1 MAMLAAAAM
10 GSLGSCSSDELLDG
24 TNTLPENAIA
34 FNVTQQGALSR
45 GTETNSGNFQNQIK
59 DFQVWAYFDK
69 SATGTGVTPGGLYVG
84 DSHTVGTK
92 VNGDSNGAWS
102 YDDVTKQQYWPA
114 TTAPLNFQAIT
125 PYAHSSFTIE
135 NTPDVA
141 DPKLA
146 HVTANVTVPTAVADQ
161 QDIMFAKADGQTRET
176 NSQTVGLNFQHG
188 MSQVVFNGK
197 LASDKIEATVH
208 GIEIHNLH
216 NTGKVGY
223 MGTNAELQAQTT
235 GVAATTFAA
244 GLVSDAKVTSSSQA
258 TVLSAADGAL
268 FMLPQTVAKWTT
280 TAKNPVPTSEADAN
294 HNSYLKVTCT
304 VKDKASGVVLVNN
317 GAIYIPLDVNWQ
329 QGKKYSYT
337 LVFGQGEQGFKPDGS
352 HDDNLL
358 QIKYSVDAENW
369 NAAGN
374 EDLGMGG
381 GFERPLQ
388 PLIYT
393 TNRAKNIKIINKAEL
408 CKSVIFNGKEYI
420 QTGMESGPITIYGWS
435 FNEVYITFKDDITDF
450 SEAFDGCDAL
460 TEIPENLFANCPKV
474 NTFFQTF
481 ALCKSL
487 KSIPTGLFAHNP
499 EVTDFSGTFMDC
511 STLKSIP
518 ENLFANCPKVTDFSE
533 TFDGCAKLTSIPENL
548 FANCPKVTTF
558 GRHSR
563 AYISGAFSNCTS
575 LTTIP
580 EKLFAHNPEVT
591 NFYGTFQSC
600 TSLKSIPENL
610 FTNNPA
616 VTSFAYTFAECRSLT
631 SIPENLFANNPEV
644 TNFSGTFWKCSA
656 LKSIPENLFANNPE
670 VTNFAYTFGGCTSLT
685 TIPEKLFANNP
696 SAAYFCGMYSY
707 ETGTFQGCT
716 SLQSIP
722 ENLFANNPEVTNF
735 SGTFWKCSALKSIPE
750 NLFASNPKVTSFN
763 GTFYG
768 CSALTAIPEGL
779 FANNPKVISLYR
791 TFEGCK
797 SLKSIPEQ
805 LFANNTEV
813 TNFSGTFAE
822 GTALI
827 SIPAGL
833 FDNNRKVSDFSYTF
847 YGCSALTGESPYTM
861 IGDQKV
867 HIYERNNYL
876 YIFSKIE
883 NRTGTFSGCNGLT
896 DLQSNSI

>member
-1 MAMLAAAAM
+1 MMKSKFRLSCMAMLASAAM
-10 GSLGSCSSDELLDG
+10 SSLGSCSSDELLDG
-24 TNTLPENAIA
+24 INTLPENAIA

-69 SATGTGVTPGGLYVG
+69 AATGNGVTPGGLYVG
-84 DSHTVGTK
+84 DSHTIGTK

-114 TTAPLNFQAIT
+114 TSAPLNFQAIT

-141 DPKLA
+141 EPKLA

-188 MSQVVFNGK
+188 MSQVVFSGK

-235 GVAATTFAA
+235 GEAATTFAA

-317 GAIYIPLDVNWQ
+317 GSIYIPLEVNWQ

-358 QIKYSVDAENW
+358 QIKYSVSAENW

-381 GFERPLQ
+381 GFEKPIQNYLT
-388 PLIYT
+388 YT
-393 TNRAKNIKIINKAEL
+393 PGTNIKLIHKAEY
-408 CKSVIFNGKEYI
+408 CKSIIADGKELI
-420 QTGMESGPITIYGWS
+420 TGKERGELVVP
-435 FNEVYITFKDDITDF
+435 ELKDPKVYITFKEDLTSLANAF
-450 SEAFDGCDAL
+450 SY
-460 TEIPENLFANCPKV
+460 
-474 NTFFQTF
+474 
-481 ALCKSL
+481 
-487 KSIPTGLFAHNP
+487 
-499 EVTDFSGTFMDC
+499 C
-511 STLKSIP
+511 SALKSIP
-518 ENLFANCPKVTDFSE
+518 ENLFANCPEVTEFYGTFQSCSALESIPEKLFANNPKVTKFGFLVLG
-533 TFDGCAKLTSIPENL
+533 TFIHCSSLTSIPENL
-548 FANCPKVTTF
+548 FANCPKATD
-558 GRHSR
+558 
-563 AYISGAFSNCTS
+563 FSST
-575 LTTIP
+575 
-580 EKLFAHNPEVT
+580 
-591 NFYGTFQSC
+591 FYGC
-600 TSLKSIPENL
+600 KALKSIPEQL

-616 VTSFAYTFAECRSLT
+616 VTSFASTFSA
-631 SIPENLFANNPEV
+631 
-644 TNFSGTFWKCSA
+644 CS
-656 LKSIPENLFANNPE
+656 
-670 VTNFAYTFGGCTSLT
+670 
-685 TIPEKLFANNP
+685 
-696 SAAYFCGMYSY
+696 
-707 ETGTFQGCT
+707 
-716 SLQSIP
+716 
-722 ENLFANNPEVTNF
+722 
-735 SGTFWKCSALKSIPE
+735 
-750 NLFASNPKVTSFN
+750 
-763 GTFYG
+763 
-768 CSALTAIPEGL
+768 
-779 FANNPKVISLYR
+779 
-791 TFEGCK
+791 
-797 SLKSIPEQ
+797 SLK
-805 LFANNTEV
+805 
-813 TNFSGTFAE
+813 
-822 GTALI
+822 

-833 FDNNRKVSDFSYTF
+833 FDNNRMVTTFSGTFHACDALTVIPENLFANNPAVTDFSTTFYRCEALTVIPENLFANCPKATDFSYTF
-847 YGCSALTGESPYTM
+847 QGCKSLKSISEKLFANNTKVTNFSYTFKNCSALIGESPYTM
-861 IGDQKV
+861 IGDKKV
-867 HIYERNNYL
+867 HLYERADYPDHFTAPTNFTEAFFFCLN
-876 YIFSKIE
+876 
-883 NRTGTFSGCNGLT
+883 LT
-896 DLQSNSI
+896 DYAQIPSDWK

>member
-1 MAMLAAAAM
+1 MMKSKFRLSCMAMLAAAAM

-69 SATGTGVTPGGLYVG
+69 SATGVTPGGLYVG
-84 DSHTVGTK
+84 DSHTIGTK

-188 MSQVVFNGK
+188 MSQVVFSGK

-235 GVAATTFAA
+235 GEAATTFAA
-244 GLVSDAKVTSSSQA
+244 GLVDNPVVNSSSQA

-317 GAIYIPLDVNWQ
+317 GSIYIPLEVNWQ

-358 QIKYSVDAENW
+358 QIKYSVSAENW

-381 GFERPLQ
+381 GFEKPTQNYLTYT
-388 PLIYT
+388 PGTNVTLIH
-393 TNRAKNIKIINKAEL
+393 KAEY
-408 CKSVIFNGKEYI
+408 CKSIIADGKELI
-420 QTGMESGPITIYGWS
+420 TG
-435 FNEVYITFKDDITDF
+435 NERGELVVPELNDEKVYITFKEDLT
-450 SEAFDGCDAL
+450 SLANAF
-460 TEIPENLFANCPKV
+460 TNCK
-474 NTFFQTF
+474 
-481 ALCKSL
+481 A
-487 KSIPTGLFAHNP
+487 
-499 EVTDFSGTFMDC
+499 
-511 STLKSIP
+511 LKSIP
-518 ENLFANCPKVTDFSE
+518 ENLFANCPEVT
-533 TFDGCAKLTSIPENL
+533 TFAGAFTNCVSLESIPENL
-548 FANCPKVTTF
+548 FANCPEVTTF
-558 GRHSR
+558 
-563 AYISGAFSNCTS
+563 ANTFNNCES
-575 LTTIP
+575 L
-580 EKLFAHNPEVT
+580 E
-591 NFYGTFQSC
+591 
-600 TSLKSIPENL
+600 
-610 FTNNPA
+610 
-616 VTSFAYTFAECRSLT
+616 
-631 SIPENLFANNPEV
+631 SIPENLFAKNPKV
-644 TNFSGTFWKCSA
+644 TNFTAAFYSCSV
-656 LKSIPENLFANNPE
+656 LFKIPENIFAN
-670 VTNFAYTFGGCTSLT
+670 C
-685 TIPEKLFANNP
+685 
-696 SAAYFCGMYSY
+696 
-707 ETGTFQGCT
+707 
-716 SLQSIP
+716 
-722 ENLFANNPEVTNF
+722 
-735 SGTFWKCSALKSIPE
+735 
-750 NLFASNPKVTSFN
+750 PKVTSF
-763 GTFYG
+763 
-768 CSALTAIPEGL
+768 S
-779 FANNPKVISLYR
+779 R
-791 TFEGCK
+791 TFEGCM
-797 SLKSIPEQ
+797 I
-805 LFANNTEV
+805 
-813 TNFSGTFAE
+813 
-822 GTALI
+822 
-827 SIPAGL
+827 
-833 FDNNRKVSDFSYTF
+833 
-847 YGCSALTGESPYTM
+847 LTSESPYTM
-861 IGDQKV
+861 IDGQKV
-867 HIYERNNYL
+867 HLYERKNYPEH
-876 YIFSKIE
+876 FTKP
-883 NRTGTFSGCNGLT
+883 TDFFGCFYRCISLT
-896 DLQSNSI
+896 DYKQIPSDWK

>member
-1 MAMLAAAAM
+1 MKNKLQMSCMAMLASAAM
-10 GSLGSCSSDELLDG
+10 SSLGSCSSDELLDG
-24 TNTLPENAIA
+24 INTLPENAIA

-69 SATGTGVTPGGLYVG
+69 AATGNGVTPGGLYVG
-84 DSHTVGTK
+84 DSHTIGTK

-114 TTAPLNFQAIT
+114 TSAPLNFQAIT

-141 DPKLA
+141 EPKLA

-188 MSQVVFNGK
+188 MSQVVFSGK

-235 GVAATTFAA
+235 GEAATTFAA

-317 GAIYIPLDVNWQ
+317 GSIYIPLEVNWQ

-358 QIKYSVDAENW
+358 QIKYSVSAENW

-381 GFERPLQ
+381 GFEKPIQNYLT
-388 PLIYT
+388 YT
-393 TNRAKNIKIINKAEL
+393 PGTNIKLIHKAEY
-408 CKSVIFNGKEYI
+408 CKSIIADGKELI
-420 QTGMESGPITIYGWS
+420 TGKERGELVVP
-435 FNEVYITFKDDITDF
+435 ELKDPKVYITFKEDLTSLANAF
-450 SEAFDGCDAL
+450 SY
-460 TEIPENLFANCPKV
+460 
-474 NTFFQTF
+474 
-481 ALCKSL
+481 
-487 KSIPTGLFAHNP
+487 
-499 EVTDFSGTFMDC
+499 C
-511 STLKSIP
+511 SALKSIP
-518 ENLFANCPKVTDFSE
+518 ENLFANCPEVTEFYGTFQSCSALESIPEKLFANNPKVTKFGFLVLG
-533 TFDGCAKLTSIPENL
+533 TFIHCSSLTSIPENL
-548 FANCPKVTTF
+548 FANCPKATD
-558 GRHSR
+558 
-563 AYISGAFSNCTS
+563 FSST
-575 LTTIP
+575 
-580 EKLFAHNPEVT
+580 
-591 NFYGTFQSC
+591 FYGC
-600 TSLKSIPENL
+600 KALKSIPEQL

-616 VTSFAYTFAECRSLT
+616 VTSFASTFSA
-631 SIPENLFANNPEV
+631 
-644 TNFSGTFWKCSA
+644 CS
-656 LKSIPENLFANNPE
+656 
-670 VTNFAYTFGGCTSLT
+670 
-685 TIPEKLFANNP
+685 
-696 SAAYFCGMYSY
+696 
-707 ETGTFQGCT
+707 
-716 SLQSIP
+716 
-722 ENLFANNPEVTNF
+722 
-735 SGTFWKCSALKSIPE
+735 
-750 NLFASNPKVTSFN
+750 
-763 GTFYG
+763 
-768 CSALTAIPEGL
+768 
-779 FANNPKVISLYR
+779 
-791 TFEGCK
+791 
-797 SLKSIPEQ
+797 SLK
-805 LFANNTEV
+805 
-813 TNFSGTFAE
+813 
-822 GTALI
+822 

-833 FDNNRKVSDFSYTF
+833 FDNNRMVTTFSGTFHACDALTVIPENLFANNPAVTDFSTTFYRCEALTVIPENLFANCPKATDFSYTF
-847 YGCSALTGESPYTM
+847 QGCKSLKSISEKLFANNTKVTNFSYTFKNCSALIGESPYTM
-861 IGDQKV
+861 IGDKKV
-867 HIYERNNYL
+867 HLYERADYPDHFTAPTNFTEAFFFCLN
-876 YIFSKIE
+876 
-883 NRTGTFSGCNGLT
+883 LT
-896 DLQSNSI
+896 DYAQIPSDWK

>member
-1 MAMLAAAAM
+1 MAMLASAAM
-10 GSLGSCSSDELLDG
+10 SCLGCCSNDDLADANS
-24 TNTLPENAIA
+24 NKLPENAIS

-45 GTETNSGNFQNQIK
+45 GTETNSGNFQNRIQ

-69 SATGTGVTPGGLYVG
+69 AATGTGVTPGGLYVG
-84 DSHTVGTK
+84 DDNTHGTK

-114 TTAPLNFQAIT
+114 TSAPLNFQAIT

-188 MSQVVFNGK
+188 MSQVVFSGK

-317 GAIYIPLDVNWQ
+317 GSIYIPLEVNWQ

-358 QIKYSVDAENW
+358 QIKYSVSAENW

-381 GFERPLQ
+381 GFEKPIQNYLT
-388 PLIYT
+388 YT
-393 TNRAKNIKIINKAEL
+393 PGRNVQLINKAEY
-408 CKSVIFNGKEYI
+408 CKSIIADGKELI
-420 QTGMESGPITIYGWS
+420 TGNESGPLS
-435 FNEVYITFKDDITDF
+435 VPELKDEKVYITFK
-450 SEAFDGCDAL
+450 EDA
-460 TEIPENLFANCPKV
+460 TELYD
-474 NTFFQTF
+474 T
-481 ALCKSL
+481 
-487 KSIPTGLFAHNP
+487 
-499 EVTDFSGTFMDC
+499 FSG
-511 STLKSIP
+511 
-518 ENLFANCPKVTDFSE
+518 
-533 TFDGCAKLTSIPENL
+533 
-548 FANCPKVTTF
+548 
-558 GRHSR
+558 
-563 AYISGAFSNCTS
+563 
-575 LTTIP
+575 
-580 EKLFAHNPEVT
+580 
-591 NFYGTFQSC
+591 
-600 TSLKSIPENL
+600 
-610 FTNNPA
+610 
-616 VTSFAYTFAECRSLT
+616 
-631 SIPENLFANNPEV
+631 
-644 TNFSGTFWKCSA
+644 CSA
-656 LKSIPENLFANNPE
+656 LKSIPENLFANCPN
-670 VTNFAYTFGGCTSLT
+670 VFDFSGSFRYCQSLKS
-685 TIPEKLFANNP
+685 IPEKLFANCPNVD
-696 SAAYFCGMYSY
+696 
-707 ETGTFQGCT
+707 Q
-716 SLQSIP
+716 
-722 ENLFANNPEVTNF
+722 
-735 SGTFWKCSALKSIPE
+735 
-750 NLFASNPKVTSFN
+750 
-763 GTFYG
+763 FYQ
-768 CSALTAIPEGL
+768 
-779 FANNPKVISLYR
+779 
-791 TFEGCK
+791 TFEGCY
-797 SLKSIPEQ
+797 
-805 LFANNTEV
+805 
-813 TNFSGTFAE
+813 
-822 GTALI
+822 ALT

-833 FDNNRKVSDFSYTF
+833 FDNNRMVTYFSGTF
-847 YGCSALTGESPYTM
+847 LNCWNLTGESPYTM
-861 IGDQKV
+861 VDGQKV
-867 HIYERNNYL
+867 HLYERKNYPDHFTAPTDFK
-876 YIFSKIE
+876 Y
-883 NRTGTFSGCNGLT
+883 TFSSCTGLT
-896 DLQSNSI
+896 DYAQIPNEWKE

>member
-1 MAMLAAAAM
+1 MMKSKFRLSCMAMLASAAM
-10 GSLGSCSSDELLDG
+10 SSLGSCSSDELLDG
-24 TNTLPENAIA
+24 TNKLPENAIA

-69 SATGTGVTPGGLYVG
+69 AATGTGVTPGGLYVG
-84 DSHTVGTK
+84 DDNTHGTK

-188 MSQVVFNGK
+188 MSQVVFSGK

-235 GVAATTFAA
+235 GEAGTTFAA
-244 GLVSDAKVTSSSQA
+244 GLVDNPVVNSSSQA

-317 GAIYIPLDVNWQ
+317 GSIYIPLEVNWQ

-358 QIKYSVDAENW
+358 QIKYSVSAENW

-381 GFERPLQ
+381 GFEKPFKPDPLTYT
-388 PLIYT
+388 PGTNVKLIH
-393 TNRAKNIKIINKAEL
+393 KAEY
-408 CKSVIFNGKEYI
+408 CKSIIADGKELI
-420 QTGMESGPITIYGWS
+420 VTGKESGPLS
-435 FNEVYITFKDDITDF
+435 VPELKDEKVYITFKEDLTDF
-450 SEAFDGCDAL
+450 SDAFKSCSSL
-460 TEIPENLFANCPKV
+460 TTIPENLFANCP
-474 NTFFQTF
+474 
-481 ALCKSL
+481 
-487 KSIPTGLFAHNP
+487 
-499 EVTDFSGTFMDC
+499 
-511 STLKSIP
+511 
-518 ENLFANCPKVTDFSE
+518 
-533 TFDGCAKLTSIPENL
+533 
-548 FANCPKVTTF
+548 
-558 GRHSR
+558 
-563 AYISGAFSNCTS
+563 
-575 LTTIP
+575 
-580 EKLFAHNPEVT
+580 
-591 NFYGTFQSC
+591 
-600 TSLKSIPENL
+600 
-610 FTNNPA
+610 A
-616 VTSFAYTFAECRSLT
+616 VTSFQ
-631 SIPENLFANNPEV
+631 
-644 TNFSGTFWKCSA
+644 GTFQVCTS

-670 VTNFAYTFGGCTSLT
+670 VTNFFFTFSSCSALES
-685 TIPEKLFANNP
+685 IPEQLFANNP
-696 SAAYFCGMYSY
+696 KVIDFGAIFSS
-707 ETGTFQGCT
+707 CT
-716 SLQSIP
+716 S
-722 ENLFANNPEVTNF
+722 
-735 SGTFWKCSALKSIPE
+735 LKSIPE
-750 NLFASNPKVTSFN
+750 NLFANCPAVTNFGSTFSNCYALATIPEKLFANCPKVTSF
-763 GTFYG
+763 
-768 CSALTAIPEGL
+768 S
-779 FANNPKVISLYR
+779 R
-791 TFEGCK
+791 TFLACK
-797 SLKSIPEQ
+797 TLKS
-805 LFANNTEV
+805 V
-813 TNFSGTFAE
+813 
-822 GTALI
+822 
-827 SIPAGL
+827 PAGL
-833 FDNNRKVSDFSYTF
+833 FDNNRKVTDFGSRF
-847 YGCSALTGESPYTM
+847 FGLFESCSALTGESPYTV
-861 IGDQKV
+861 IDGQKV
-867 HIYERNNYL
+867 HLYERANYPEH
-876 YIFSKIE
+876 FTAPSNVQK
-883 NRTGTFSGCNGLT
+883 TFRECYNLT
-896 DLQSNSI
+896 DYNQIPSNWK

>member
-1 MAMLAAAAM
+1 MMKSKFRLSCMAMLASAAM
-10 GSLGSCSSDELLDG
+10 SSLGSCSSDELLDG

-84 DSHTVGTK
+84 DSHTIGTK

-176 NSQTVGLNFQHG
+176 NSQTVGLNFQHA
-188 MSQVVFNGK
+188 MSQVVFSGK

-235 GVAATTFAA
+235 GEAGTTFAA
-244 GLVSDAKVTSSSQA
+244 GLVDNPVVNSSSQA

-317 GAIYIPLDVNWQ
+317 GSIYIPLEVNWQ

-358 QIKYSVDAENW
+358 QIKYSVSAENW

-381 GFERPLQ
+381 GFEKPFKPDPLTYT
-388 PLIYT
+388 PGTNVKLIH
-393 TNRAKNIKIINKAEL
+393 KAEY
-408 CKSVIFNGKEYI
+408 CKSIIADGKELI
-420 QTGMESGPITIYGWS
+420 TG
-435 FNEVYITFKDDITDF
+435 NERGTLSVPELNDEKVYITFKEDLTDL
-450 SEAFDGCDAL
+450 SNAFYGCLA
-460 TEIPENLFANCPKV
+460 
-474 NTFFQTF
+474 
-481 ALCKSL
+481 
-487 KSIPTGLFAHNP
+487 
-499 EVTDFSGTFMDC
+499 
-511 STLKSIP
+511 LKSIP
-518 ENLFANCPKVTDFSE
+518 ENLFANCPKVTVFGA
-533 TFDGCAKLTSIPENL
+533 TFN
-548 FANCPKVTTF
+548 
-558 GRHSR
+558 
-563 AYISGAFSNCTS
+563 NCTA
-575 LTTIP
+575 LTT
-580 EKLFAHNPEVT
+580 
-591 NFYGTFQSC
+591 
-600 TSLKSIPENL
+600 
-610 FTNNPA
+610 
-616 VTSFAYTFAECRSLT
+616 
-631 SIPENLFANNPEV
+631 IPENLFANNPEV
-644 TNFSGTFWKCSA
+644 TTFKTTFYSCRALTVIPEKIFANCPNVTNFQETFSNCTALTTIPENLFANNPKVTTFERTFEGCSALKSIPEKLFVNNPAVTTFSHTFWYCSALTTIPEGLFANNPEVYSFNNTFNTCTA
-656 LKSIPENLFANNPE
+656 LKSIPENLFSKNPK
-670 VTNFAYTFGGCTSLT
+670 VTDFSTTFRFTALT
-685 TIPEKLFANNP
+685 
-696 SAAYFCGMYSY
+696 
-707 ETGTFQGCT
+707 
-716 SLQSIP
+716 SIP
-722 ENLFANNPEVTNF
+722 ENLFAH
-735 SGTFWKCSALKSIPE
+735 
-750 NLFASNPKVTSFN
+750 NPKVTDFD
-763 GTFYG
+763 GTFSG
-768 CSALTAIPEGL
+768 CSALTGIPT
-779 FANNPKVISLYR
+779 S
-791 TFEGCK
+791 
-797 SLKSIPEQ
+797 
-805 LFANNTEV
+805 
-813 TNFSGTFAE
+813 
-822 GTALI
+822 
-827 SIPAGL
+827 L
-833 FDNNRKVSDFSYTF
+833 FDNNRKVNSFMNTF
-847 YGCSALTGESPYTM
+847 RGCSALTGESPYTM
-861 IGDQKV
+861 IGDKKV
-867 HIYERNNYL
+867 HLYERKNYPDHFTEPTSFMSA
-876 YIFSKIE
+876 FSFCPK
-883 NRTGTFSGCNGLT
+883 LT
-896 DLQSNSI
+896 DYYSMPSIWRK

>member
-1 MAMLAAAAM
+1 MMKSKFRLSCMAMLASAAM
-10 GSLGSCSSDELLDG
+10 NSLGSCSSDELLDG
-24 TNTLPENAIA
+24 TNKLPENAIA

-45 GTETNSGNFQNQIK
+45 GTETNSGNFQNRIQ

-188 MSQVVFNGK
+188 MSQVVFSGK

-244 GLVSDAKVTSSSQA
+244 GLVDNPVVNSSSQA

-317 GAIYIPLDVNWQ
+317 GSIYIPLEVNWQ

-358 QIKYSVDAENW
+358 QIKYSVSAENW

-381 GFERPLQ
+381 G
-388 PLIYT
+388 I
-393 TNRAKNIKIINKAEL
+393 
-408 CKSVIFNGKEYI
+408 
-420 QTGMESGPITIYGWS
+420 
-435 FNEVYITFKDDITDF
+435 
-450 SEAFDGCDAL
+450 
-460 TEIPENLFANCPKV
+460 
-474 NTFFQTF
+474 
-481 ALCKSL
+481 
-487 KSIPTGLFAHNP
+487 
-499 EVTDFSGTFMDC
+499 
-511 STLKSIP
+511 
-518 ENLFANCPKVTDFSE
+518 
-533 TFDGCAKLTSIPENL
+533 
-548 FANCPKVTTF
+548 
-558 GRHSR
+558 
-563 AYISGAFSNCTS
+563 
-575 LTTIP
+575 
-580 EKLFAHNPEVT
+580 
-591 NFYGTFQSC
+591 
-600 TSLKSIPENL
+600 
-610 FTNNPA
+610 
-616 VTSFAYTFAECRSLT
+616 
-631 SIPENLFANNPEV
+631 
-644 TNFSGTFWKCSA
+644 
-656 LKSIPENLFANNPE
+656 
-670 VTNFAYTFGGCTSLT
+670 
-685 TIPEKLFANNP
+685 
-696 SAAYFCGMYSY
+696 
-707 ETGTFQGCT
+707 
-716 SLQSIP
+716 
-722 ENLFANNPEVTNF
+722 
-735 SGTFWKCSALKSIPE
+735 
-750 NLFASNPKVTSFN
+750 
-763 GTFYG
+763 
-768 CSALTAIPEGL
+768 
-779 FANNPKVISLYR
+779 
-791 TFEGCK
+791 
-797 SLKSIPEQ
+797 
-805 LFANNTEV
+805 
-813 TNFSGTFAE
+813 
-822 GTALI
+822 
-827 SIPAGL
+827 
-833 FDNNRKVSDFSYTF
+833 
-847 YGCSALTGESPYTM
+847 
-861 IGDQKV
+861 
-867 HIYERNNYL
+867 
-876 YIFSKIE
+876 
-883 NRTGTFSGCNGLT
+883 
-896 DLQSNSI
+896 

>member
-45 GTETNSGNFQNQIK
+45 GTETNSGNFQNRIQ

-102 YDDVTKQQYWPA
+102 YDDVTKQQYWPT

-188 MSQVVFNGK
+188 MSQVVFSGK

-223 MGTNAELQAQTT
+223 MGSNAELQAQTT
-235 GVAATTFAA
+235 GVAGTTFAA
-244 GLVSDAKVTSSSQA
+244 GLVDNPVVNSSSQA

-317 GAIYIPLDVNWQ
+317 SSIYIPLEVNWQ

-358 QIKYSVDAENW
+358 QIKYSVSAENW

-381 GFERPLQ
+381 GFEKPIQNYLAYIPGANVQ
-388 PLIYT
+388 L
-393 TNRAKNIKIINKAEL
+393 INKAEY
-408 CKSVIFNGKEYI
+408 CKSIIADGKELI
-420 QTGMESGPITIYGWS
+420 TGNESGPLS
-435 FNEVYITFKDDITDF
+435 VPELKDEKVYITFKEDVTDLSNAFYRCALLTSIPENIFANCPNVTNFEETF
-450 SEAFDGCDAL
+450 SDCTAL
-460 TEIPENLFANCPKV
+460 TEIPENIFANCPEV
-474 NTFFQTF
+474 TSFFQAF
-481 ALCKSL
+481 HDCSALT
-487 KSIPTGLFAHNP
+487 SIPEKLFANNP
-499 EVTDFSGTFMDC
+499 KVTNFAYTFHACDAL
-511 STLKSIP
+511 TVIP
-518 ENLFANCPKVTDFSE
+518 ENLFAHNPKVTDFDD
-533 TFDGCAKLTSIPENL
+533 TFSSCRALTSIPENL
-548 FANCPKVTTF
+548 FANCP
-558 GRHSR
+558 
-563 AYISGAFSNCTS
+563 
-575 LTTIP
+575 
-580 EKLFAHNPEVT
+580 E
-591 NFYGTFQSC
+591 
-600 TSLKSIPENL
+600 
-610 FTNNPA
+610 
-616 VTSFAYTFAECRSLT
+616 VTSFM
-631 SIPENLFANNPEV
+631 N
-644 TNFSGTFWKCSA
+644 TFWGCWA
-656 LKSIPENLFANNPE
+656 LKSIP
-670 VTNFAYTFGGCTSLT
+670 T
-685 TIPEKLFANNP
+685 
-696 SAAYFCGMYSY
+696 
-707 ETGTFQGCT
+707 
-716 SLQSIP
+716 
-722 ENLFANNPEVTNF
+722 
-735 SGTFWKCSALKSIPE
+735 
-750 NLFASNPKVTSFN
+750 
-763 GTFYG
+763 
-768 CSALTAIPEGL
+768 
-779 FANNPKVISLYR
+779 
-791 TFEGCK
+791 
-797 SLKSIPEQ
+797 
-805 LFANNTEV
+805 
-813 TNFSGTFAE
+813 
-822 GTALI
+822 
-827 SIPAGL
+827 GL
-833 FDNNRKVSDFSYTF
+833 FDNNRKVTSFYCTF

-861 IGDQKV
+861 IDGQKV
-867 HIYERNNYL
+867 HLYERKNYREH
-876 YIFSKIE
+876 FTAPTDVWDCFK
-883 NRTGTFSGCNGLT
+883 NCTGLT
-896 DLQSNSI
+896 DFSQIPTNWK